1 MNKEISMMILI
12 EVKEGQRGEQINAYK
27 KLFPLVL
34 AEEGCLQ
41 YDLKAVDGNRNE
53 FVLIERWAS
62 KEALAA
68 HDNSA
73 YMIEADKNNVS
84 FRAKP
89 VQVLKLTDI

>member
-12 EVKEGQRGEQINAYK
+12 EVKEGQRSDQISAYK
-27 KLFPLVL
+27 KLLPIVL

-41 YDLKAVDGNRNE
+41 YDLKAVEGNNHE
-53 FVLIERWAS
+53 FVLIERWVS
-62 KEALAA
+62 KEALLT

-73 YMIEADKNNVS
+73 HMIEADKNNTS

-89 VQVLKLTDI
+89 AQVIKLLDI